1 MKDMKQVEVAVKMFL
16 GHLFQIILLGC
27 ILGLQEAAWG
37 VPA

>member
-1 MKDMKQVEVAVKMFL
+1 MKDMKQVEVAVKTCL

-27 ILGLQEAAWG
+27 MLGLQEAAWG